1 MILRMDH
8 RIYDHRIYDHRIF
21 GRGETKWG
29 GVGGCGE
36 RQLSGGLFNE

>member
-29 GVGGCGE
+29 GG
-36 RQLSGGLFNE
+36 GGLWGETTFWGAF